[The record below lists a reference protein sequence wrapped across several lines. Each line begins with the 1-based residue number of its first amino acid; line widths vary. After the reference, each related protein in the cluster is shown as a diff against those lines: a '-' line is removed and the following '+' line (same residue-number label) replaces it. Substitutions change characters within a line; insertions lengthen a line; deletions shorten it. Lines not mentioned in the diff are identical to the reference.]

1 MANQYWR
8 RWLKEYAPY
17 LVERRKWD
25 WDVDNLREGDVV
37 LIIDESS
44 PREHWPM
51 GKVVRSLPGLEDIVL
66 AVLVKTNKFIKNCAG
81 KNGTVLSIFLFL
93 ITHTKI
99 EIQIPAWY
107 HYDDQCRLRKLL
119 SQIICDR

>member
-1 MANQYWR
+1 M
-8 RWLKEYAPY
+8 KEYASH
-17 LVERRKWD
+17 LVERGKWAR
-25 WDVDNLREGDVV
+25 DVDNLCENDIVI
-37 LIIDESS
+37 IIDESF
-44 PREHWPM
+44 PRRHWPM
-51 GKVVRSLPGLEDIVL
+51 GKVVRSSPGLEDIVL